1 MPRGRDRLTHI
12 QETDRA
18 VMAEVMV
25 EVMGVF
31 LAIIGWCLESS
42 STNSAVWRIHSKAD
56 SLIKSSSLYEGLW
69 KSCSSNNMG
78 VQCVTHPTTLGLP
91 AHVQACRALMIIAL
105 LLGIASIFLSVLGLK
120 CTKLGSMKDTSK
132 GRLTLTA
139 GLMFILSG
147 LCVLTAVSW
156 YASRIVQE
164 FNDPFYVG
172 TKSELGTGLYLGW
185 AAAVCVIMGG
195 AMLCGSFKRAR
206 SPKPASGYRY
216 KSSANQQIYKAGPQ
230 TESSSSRAYV

>member
-1 MPRGRDRLTHI
+1 MSVAVELLGFLLCVGGWLLSGISLANNYWRVSSH
-12 QETDRA
+12 TDSVITSVWQYENLWQA
-18 VMAEVMV
+18 CAEASTGISNCREFESM
-25 EVMGVF
+25 
-31 LAIIGWCLESS
+31 LAL
-42 STNSAVWRIHSKAD
+42 D
-56 SLIKSSSLYEGLW
+56 
-69 KSCSSNNMG
+69 
-78 VQCVTHPTTLGLP
+78 

-105 LLGIASIFLSVLGLK
+105 LLGLASILLSTMGLK
-120 CTKLGSMKDTSK
+120 CTKLGGMKETSK

-139 GLMFILSG
+139 GVMFILSG

-185 AAAVCVIMGG
+185 AAAVCVILGG

-206 SPKPASGYRY
+206 SPKPAGGYRY
-216 KSSANQQIYKAGPQ
+216 KSSANQQIYKTGAPS
-230 TESSSSRAYV
+230 ESSSSRAYV

>member
-1 MPRGRDRLTHI
+1 MS
-12 QETDRA
+12 
-18 VMAEVMV
+18 MAMELL
-25 EVMGVF
+25 GF
-31 LAIIGWCLESS
+31 LLCVGGWLL
-42 STNSAVWRIHSKAD
+42 SAVSLANNYWRVSSYAGSVIMSTQQYENLWQACVKA
-56 SLIKSSSLYEGLW
+56 STGI
-69 KSCSSNNMG
+69 SNCRRFESM
-78 VQCVTHPTTLGLP
+78 LALD

-105 LLGIASIFLSVLGLK
+105 LLGLASILLSVLGLK
-120 CTKLGSMKDTSK
+120 CTKLGGMKETSK

-206 SPKPASGYRY
+206 SPKPTDGYRY
-216 KSSANQQIYKAGPQ
+216 KSSANQQIYKTG
-230 TESSSSRAYV
+230 THLESSTSRAYV

>member
-1 MPRGRDRLTHI
+1 
-12 QETDRA
+12 
-18 VMAEVMV
+18 MAEVMV
-25 EVMGVF
+25 EVMGVV
-31 LAIIGWCLESS
+31 LAILGWCLVSS
-42 STNSAVWRIHSKAD
+42 STNSAMWRVHTQTESV
-56 SLIKSSSLYEGLW
+56 IKSSSQYEGLW
-69 KSCSSNNMG
+69 KSCSSNSIG
-78 VQCVTHPTTLGLP
+78 VQCVTYPTTLGLP

-105 LLGIASIFLSVLGLK
+105 LLGLASILLSTMGLK
-120 CTKLGSMKDTSK
+120 CTKLGGMKETSK

-139 GLMFILSG
+139 GVMFILSG

-185 AAAVCVIMGG
+185 AAAVCVILGG

-206 SPKPASGYRY
+206 SPKPAGGYRY
-216 KSSANQQIYKAGPQ
+216 KSSANQQIYKTGAPS
-230 TESSSSRAYV
+230 ESSSSRAYV

>member
-1 MPRGRDRLTHI
+1 
-12 QETDRA
+12 
-18 VMAEVMV
+18 MAEVMV